1 MQKLAAQD
9 ARVDAATEK
18 GAFTLHLIAEER
30 DKKGKV
36 TSTTDEVQ
44 HVRHEGGLTKI
55 EVVRATKNGHDVT
68 GEERESVAKQQAKRK
83 KQSQEGRLD
92 SPFAANQQKLYQFE
106 VVGPTGAPHQVKIKF
121 APGPNT
127 EPTPTVY
134 KGEAVVD
141 TDAGAVVSM
150 KFSPARLPRHADR
163 VDLALEYK
171 QPNHMLSKMVVD
183 GEGGFLFIHK
193 HVIVTTAFS
202 EFH

>member
-18 GAFTLHLIAEER
+18 GAFTLHLVAEER

-44 HVRHEGGLTKI
+44 HIRHEGGVTKI
-55 EVVRATKNGHDVT
+55 DVVRATKDGRDVT
-68 GEERESVAKQQAKRK
+68 ETERQQVARQQQKRK
-83 KQSQEGRLD
+83 KDSQEGRLA
-92 SPFAANQQKLYQFE
+92 SPFAPDQQKSYKFE
-106 VVGPTGAPHQVKIKF
+106 LVGPTGAPHQVKIRF
-121 APGPNT
+121 TPEV

-141 TDAGAVVSM
+141 TEAGAVVSM
-150 KFSPARLPRHADR
+150 KFSPAKLPRHADR
-163 VDLALEYK
+163 VDITLEYK
-171 QPNHMLSKMVVD
+171 QPNNMLSKMVVD

-193 HVIVTTAFS
+193 HVIVTSGFS

>member
-44 HVRHEGGLTKI
+44 HVRHENGLTKI
-55 EVVRATKNGHDVT
+55 EVVRATKDGRDVT
-68 GEERESVAKQQAKRK
+68 AEEREQVAKQQGKRK
-83 KQSQEGRLD
+83 RDKNDGRLA
-92 SPFAANQQKLYQFE
+92 SPFAPDQQKSYTFE
-106 VVGPTGAPHQVKIKF
+106 LVGPTGAPHQVKIKF
-121 APGPNT
+121 APGSDV

-150 KFSPARLPRHADR
+150 KFSPARLPRHANR
-163 VDLALEYK
+163 VDITLEYK
-171 QPNHMLSKMVVD
+171 QPGNMLSKMVVD

-193 HVIVTTAFS
+193 HVIVTTGFS